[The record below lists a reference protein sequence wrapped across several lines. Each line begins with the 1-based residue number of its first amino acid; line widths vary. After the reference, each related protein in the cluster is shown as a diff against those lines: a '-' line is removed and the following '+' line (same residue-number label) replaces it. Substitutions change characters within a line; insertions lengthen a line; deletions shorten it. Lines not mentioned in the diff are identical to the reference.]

1 VIAGIIL
8 AAGRSSRLG
17 RPKQL
22 LPLGGEPLIRHT
34 VRRVL
39 ESSLDE
45 VIVVVGHQAEAVTA
59 AIADMPV
66 RVVIN
71 PDSALGQST
80 SVVAGLAALDEKS
93 GESWR
98 RGESDR
104 AMPASPLHVPVEAA
118 LFLLGDQPGVDPI
131 VIDALAAA
139 WKQSGAPIV
148 APGYSDGMGNP
159 VLFDR
164 RVFSE
169 LKALGGDVGARA
181 IIRKY
186 QAVGDL
192 LLVPVDDPAPPD
204 VDTEEDYTALVA
216 SFAS

>member
-8 AAGRSSRLG
+8 AAGRSTRLG

-22 LPLGGEPLIRHT
+22 LPLRGVQLIRHT

-45 VIVVVGHQAEAVTA
+45 VIVVVGHQAEAVSA
-59 AIADMPV
+59 AIADLPV
-66 RVVIN
+66 RVVTN
-71 PDSALGQST
+71 PDATLGQST

-104 AMPASPLHVPVEAA
+104 AMQASPLQTTAEAA
-118 LFLLGDQPGVDPI
+118 IFLLGDQPGIDPI
-131 VIDALAAA
+131 VINALIAA
-139 WKQSGAPIV
+139 WKQSRAPIV
-148 APGYSDGMGNP
+148 APRYSDGMGNP

-169 LKALGGDVGARA
+169 LRALGGDVGARA

-186 QAVGDL
+186 QEEGNL
-192 LLVPVDDPAPPD
+192 LLVPVDHPAAPD
-204 VDTEEDYTALVA
+204 VDTEEDYAALIA
-216 SFAS
+216 SFQS